1 MKDDLKEK
9 LDSLNIPDP
18 SANFENRIIRAGFEI
33 SKTTRANRNAQSVWF
48 NFIDAIGNLNHLRNI
63 SQPYVAV
70 CLLALIT
77 IAVIKISVFGNGD
90 RELAKT
96 TPITSPHI
104 EDPLDD
110 FNLFDEEEFLFEPEW
125 IL

>member
-9 LDSLNIPDP
+9 LDNLSIPDP
-18 SANFENRIIRAGFEI
+18 SANFENRIMRAGFDI
-33 SKTTRANRNAQSVWF
+33 SKATRANRNAKSIWF
-48 NFIDAIGNLNHLRNI
+48 NLIDAIGNFNHLRNI

-70 CLLALIT
+70 CLFALIT
-77 IAVIKISVFGNGD
+77 IAVIKISTFGNGD

-96 TPITSPHI
+96 TLITTPHI

>member
-9 LDSLNIPDP
+9 LDSLSIPDP
-18 SANFENRIIRAGFEI
+18 SANFENRIIRAGFDI
-33 SKTTRANRNAQSVWF
+33 SKAIRTNRKTQRNWF
-48 NFIDAIGNLNHLRNI
+48 NLIDALGNLNHLRNI
-63 SQPYVAV
+63 SQPYVAA
-70 CLLALIT
+70 CLFALIT

-96 TPITSPHI
+96 TPITTPYP

>member
-9 LDSLNIPDP
+9 LDSLSIPNP
-18 SANFENRIIRAGFEI
+18 SANFENRIVRAGFEI

-70 CLLALIT
+70 CLFALIS
-77 IAVIKISVFGNGD
+77 IAVIKISVFGNRD
-90 RELAKT
+90 HELAKT
-96 TPITSPHI
+96 TPITTPYP
-104 EDPLDD
+104 EDPLED